1 MTIKIEFPSDNKV
14 LAAAIGAAL
23 SAYGL
28 GHTMSEAAAATAVA
42 ADTVAPKLPKTV
54 DELAAADVVAS
65 ADSSPEPENA
75 NDTKTSEATQSSMT
89 HGETQSTA
97 DTAEPT
103 SYAFEQLWKSAGG
116 LDYLGHPIHEEL
128 GVPVDDK
135 GYPLIDTYGVPHD
148 DSMCGRA
155 AKPFYGSGKDKGKW
169 KAKVKV
175 DKEEYA
181 AWHLA
186 QLEALGAPA
195 TDEPT
200 TTHTQSASA
209 AAFGAQTTE
218 TQPPAD
224 TTAGTPADN
233 FGTLMGWIA
242 AKQTAHSLTGDQI
255 NEAYAACGTDVTK
268 MMQDA
273 NARAAVYQ
281 TLLAMAG

>member
-75 NDTKTSEATQSSMT
+75 NDTKTSADNQSSMT

-97 DTAEPT
+97 STAEPT
-103 SYAFEQLWKSAGG
+103 SYAFEQLWESAGG
-116 LDYLGHPIHEEL
+116 LDYSGHAIHEEL

-148 DSMCGRA
+148 ASMCGKA
-155 AKPFYGSGKDKGKW
+155 AKPFYGSGKEKGKW
-169 KAKVKV
+169 KAKVGV

-186 QLEALGAPA
+186 QLEALGKPV

-200 TTHTQSASA
+200 NTPTQSASA

-218 TQPPAD
+218 TPPA
-224 TTAGTPADN
+224 TNTAGTPADN

-242 AKQTAHSLTGDQI
+242 AKQTACALTGDQI
-255 NEAYAACGTDVTK
+255 NEAYAACGTDVTQ